1 MNDAAAEACSS
12 KAMVPMAAPFRSV
25 CGGDISI
32 PKGQIAGRGSATP
45 VVVKILSIVGK
56 ILSVVGKI
64 LSIVGEIIS
73 IFVSRKSICRF
84 RNR

>member
-1 MNDAAAEACSS
+1 MMNDAAAEACSS

-45 VVVKILSIVGK
+45 VVVKILS
-56 ILSVVGKI
+56 VVGKI

-73 IFVSRKSICRF
+73 IFVSRKSICHF